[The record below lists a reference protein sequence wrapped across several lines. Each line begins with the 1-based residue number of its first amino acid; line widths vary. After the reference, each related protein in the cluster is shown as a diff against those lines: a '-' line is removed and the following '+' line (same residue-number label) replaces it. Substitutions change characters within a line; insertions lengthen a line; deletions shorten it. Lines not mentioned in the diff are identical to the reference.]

1 MNTLTNTQTTEVVS
15 QETEHKNIKG
25 NHMNNIKTTNS
36 QEKIRPVNNISNKK
50 PLLKVG
56 TGFSGIGAPEQGL
69 KEMNIDYVNEFM
81 IEIDKF
87 SRQTYQHNHSV
98 NNVYTDIR
106 TINPKEL
113 PDIDLFVFGSPCQ
126 SFSIQGKR
134 QGLNDTRG
142 TLIYNGLEIIKEKQ
156 PKFFIYE
163 NVKGL
168 VNHDKG
174 NTFKTILLSFEEL
187 GYNFKHKVLNTKDYG
202 LPQNRERIFIVGTR
216 KDIKDTFVFT
226 EPLNIKTSINDF
238 AIKGKDYSKYKFD
251 SSNVI
256 SNKQTNRKKNLTVD
270 YVVENIS
277 YQSDRKIY
285 SSNGISPCFRRGG
298 SLPKLHD
305 TRNNI
310 FRYMTLEEM
319 TLIQGFR
326 NFEFPV
332 SKTQQKY
339 QIGNSMSVNVIKAI
353 YKNLLTDYINAEDN
367 YEYLKCS

>member
-1 MNTLTNTQTTEVVS
+1 MNQNTISNRPTAVVS
-15 QETEHKNIKG
+15 QETQFKNIKG
-25 NHMNNIKTTNS
+25 NHMNNPLVNRT
-36 QEKIRPVNNISNKK
+36 PVNNILNKR
-50 PLLKVG
+50 PSLKVG
-56 TGFSGIGAPEQGL
+56 TGFSGIGSPEQGL
-69 KEMNIDYVNEFM
+69 KEMNIDFVNEFM

-98 NNVYTDIR
+98 NNVYTDIT

-113 PDIDLFVFGSPCQ
+113 PSIDLFVFGSPCQ

-163 NVKGL
+163 NVNGL

-187 GYNFKHKVLNTKDYG
+187 GYNFHHKVLNTKDYG

-216 KDIKDTFVFT
+216 KDIKDTFVFP
-226 EPLNIKTSINDF
+226 EPLNIKTSMNDF
-238 AIKGKDYSKYKFD
+238 IIKGKDYSEHKFD

-256 SNKQTNRKKNLTVD
+256 PNKQTNRKNTLSID
-270 YVVENIS
+270 YVVKNIS

-298 SLPKLHD
+298 SLPKIND
-305 TRNNI
+305 TKNNI

-339 QIGNSMSVNVIKAI
+339 QIGNSMSVNVIQSI
-353 YKNLLTDYINAEDN
+353 YKNLLVDYINIQD
-367 YEYLKCS
+367 YDEYKKCS